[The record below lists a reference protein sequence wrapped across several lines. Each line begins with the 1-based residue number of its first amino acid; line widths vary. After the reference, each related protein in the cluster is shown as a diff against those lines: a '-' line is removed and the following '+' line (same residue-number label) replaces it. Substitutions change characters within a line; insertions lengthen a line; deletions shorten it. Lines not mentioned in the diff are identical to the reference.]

1 MSGKTRLCFCPAQCG
16 AATRSPCHRSLL
28 DTSHPDIIPQ
38 LRRPGTTTQALGDP
52 PAPGTALSTGSD
64 KEAGTQDS
72 GHLAKVTGLTRG
84 QPGCLLSAGR
94 QGLQPPARPAW
105 LLRQGR
111 ARRHARG
118 RAGRVGGGLTWRW
131 PSGSAASRASARKL
145 LCSSS
150 WASSSPATPSAWR
163 ASDALTRSLPCWT
176 NSEISISHGTSQV
189 TLLPKLSLVP
199 FASVKTGR
207 NRGGNPVLAPFIVQ
221 ARVPPKGSIRS
232 PEVCKGQGP
241 TAWEGPTPPLGPKAQ
256 DARGFTQLLCGQLAD
271 PGRG

>member
-1 MSGKTRLCFCPAQCG
+1 MTHKESGAWGSGGFRGLQTEAKTMSRKTRLCFCPAQFG

-28 DTSHPDIIPQ
+28 DTSHPGIIPQ

-52 PAPGTALSTGSD
+52 PAQPLALAQTR
-64 KEAGTQDS
+64 KPGTQDS
-72 GHLAKVTGLTRG
+72 GHLAKVTGLTRS

-94 QGLQPPARPAW
+94 QGLQPLARPAW
-105 LLRQGR
+105 LLRHGR
-111 ARRHARG
+111 PRG

-176 NSEISISHGTSQV
+176 NPEI
-189 TLLPKLSLVP
+189 
-199 FASVKTGR
+199 
-207 NRGGNPVLAPFIVQ
+207 
-221 ARVPPKGSIRS
+221 
-232 PEVCKGQGP
+232 
-241 TAWEGPTPPLGPKAQ
+241 
-256 DARGFTQLLCGQLAD
+256 
-271 PGRG
+271 